1 MSRRALLT
9 VLSAAGAAVA
19 SASCQSGQPAE
30 GAWLLT
36 PAEAHSLDS
45 APADPSMNV
54 ESRGP
59 GGDAVVLIRTDGP
72 ILEFVQPSAETL
84 SLTSPIDVVVRFRAK
99 ASPPDLETLSVKG
112 CKQTFLGCL
121 GNHDVTA
128 RLKAFTT
135 ADGISAS
142 GLKVPEGTFR
152 FKFEIADLEG
162 QKTIGSVRVKIVS

>member
-1 MSRRALLT
+1 MSRRRALMAL
-9 VLSAAGAAVA
+9 AAGAAVA
-19 SASCQSGQPAE
+19 AASCQSRQPSD
-30 GAWLLT
+30 GDWLLT
-36 PAEAHSLDS
+36 PAESQALDS
-45 APADPSMNV
+45 APMDPLMNV

-84 SLTSPIDVVVRFRAK
+84 SLTSPIDVVVRFRPKSA
-99 ASPPDLETLSVKG
+99 APDLETLSVKA

-121 GNHDVTA
+121 GNQDVTT

-135 ADGISAS
+135 VDGISAS
-142 GLKVPEGTFR
+142 GLQVPAGTFR

-162 QKTIGSVRVKIVS
+162 NRTIGSVRVKIVS